1 MNIFKNFIPHET
13 ITCND
18 EDPPWINKQIKHL
31 LLKKWF
37 KYKRL
42 KRRMLKSK
50 SLYKFDALQAKLQT
64 SINYFQFTHYGKISK
79 KISDLSY
86 MLLDSIKDSFRW

>member
-1 MNIFKNFIPHET
+1 
-13 ITCND
+13 
-18 EDPPWINKQIKHL
+18 
-31 LLKKWF
+31 
-37 KYKRL
+37 
-42 KRRMLKSK
+42 MLKSK

-79 KISDLSY
+79 KISDPSY